1 MKCSIVSAAVVL
13 AFAAAPVA
21 LADHM
26 SPDGIGTASMPND
39 VHNTR
44 LDVRLSDAPD
54 YCFTDLVQQ
63 GDLADVENRCLE
75 DPEAPECAVQIVTVN
90 EEGMCTFAYPVT
102 E

>member
-1 MKCSIVSAAVVL
+1 MKRSILSAAVVL

-54 YCFTDLVQQ
+54 YCFTDWVQQ

-90 EEGMCTFAYPVT
+90 EDGTCSFTYP
-102 E
+102 ES